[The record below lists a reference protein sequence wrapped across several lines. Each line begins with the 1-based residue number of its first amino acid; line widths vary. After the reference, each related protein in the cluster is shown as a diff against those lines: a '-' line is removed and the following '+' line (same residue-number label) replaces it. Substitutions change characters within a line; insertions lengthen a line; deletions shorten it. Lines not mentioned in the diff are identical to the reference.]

1 MYFVVDW
8 FRRRRAAREP
18 FPEGWR
24 EILTRRAPF
33 YRWLGAEEKARFEDK
48 LKVFVRTKHF
58 EGVKGQAV
66 DDEVRVTI
74 GAAAARLIMNL
85 PDEHYARLSD
95 IVVYPSGFKSK
106 SHDDM
111 PALGLAFG
119 AGTVVLSW
127 DAVVAGLAD
136 PTDGHD
142 TATHEFAH
150 ALDAADGEFDG
161 TPELATFDAYGPW
174 TRVMSSAYDSLRRSH
189 AHHRETLLREYGATN
204 EAEFFAVATEV
215 FFEKPGQMRAR
226 HPALYE
232 TLSAYYRSDPA
243 QHRKK
248 PKKADAPSPD
258 R

>member
-8 FRRRRAAREP
+8 FRRRRASRTP
-18 FPEGWR
+18 FPEAWHA
-24 EILTRRAPF
+24 ILAKRVPF
-33 YRWLGAEEKARFEDK
+33 YARFDPEEKARFDAK
-48 LKVFVRTKHF
+48 LKVFVLTKHF
-58 EGVKGQAV
+58 EGVKGMEV

-74 GAAAARLIMNL
+74 GAAAARLTMNL
-85 PDEHYARLSD
+85 PDEHYARLID

-127 DAVVAGLAD
+127 DAVVSGLAD

-142 TATHEFAH
+142 TASHEFAH

-161 TPELATFDAYGPW
+161 TPELSTFEAYGPW

-189 AHHRETLLREYGATN
+189 ARHRETLLREYGATN

-226 HPALYE
+226 HPELYA
-232 TLSAYYRSDPA
+232 TLSAYFRADPA
-243 QHRKK
+243 KHRKRT
-248 PKKADAPSPD
+248 AGT
-258 R
+258 